1 MEHKLTAKLD
11 DHIVIFDGAIGTEI
25 YRHNVFINSS
35 FEELSLSRPELIT
48 EIHQSYYQA
57 GAEVLTTNSFGA
69 NRYKLSQFGLADKVR
84 DINLA
89 AVNLARESGDE
100 DTLVAGSVGPVG
112 ISSQAKS
119 NATGKS
125 PTEILNEQVD
135 ALLEGGAD
143 FIMFESLATLSDIEY
158 VVELINGRRPFDYMI
173 SFAINRD
180 LELQHGRSLLT
191 ILSELL
197 EPCDNQPEAIGLNC
211 GSGAEEM
218 LSALEI
224 LLPVTQY
231 KVVSRPNA
239 GLPKSVDNRI
249 IYMTSPEY
257 FTTYAMRYANLGV
270 NAIGGCCGTGPEHIA
285 EMAKSIR
292 PLTKKKAVV
301 TMSAESVTTEALP
314 PVPDAEKSR
323 FAAKLTAGEWVTSI
337 EITPPRGFD
346 LNSTIAKAKQ
356 CREAGIDAINIPDGP
371 RASSRVSPIV
381 TAYEI
386 QQKAG
391 IEAVL
396 HCCCRDKNLIGMQ
409 ADLLGCAWQKINNIL
424 FITGD
429 PPKLGDYP
437 FASAVF
443 DVDSI
448 GILKV
453 VAQLNRG
460 IDVGGKSIGQA
471 TPIFAGAGADP
482 NAIDME
488 REYRRLREKVA
499 AGAQYIIT
507 QPVFAVAPLLEFI
520 EHIADLKIPVIAGIW
535 PLASYR
541 NAEFMKNEVPGVVVP
556 DEIMTRMAAAESR
569 EEQRQVGIAI
579 ARESISQIRGA
590 VQGIQVSAPFG
601 NVQTAIEVING

>member
-1 MEHKLTAKLD
+1 MSNKLKAKLQN
-11 DHIVIFDGAIGTEI
+11 HIVIFDGAIGTEI
-25 YRHNVFINSS
+25 YKRNVFINSS
-35 FEELSLSRPELIT
+35 FEELCLSRPELIA
-48 EIHQSYYQA
+48 EIHQAYYNA

-69 NRYKLSQFGLADKVR
+69 NANKLTQFGLGDKVR
-84 DINLA
+84 EINIA
-89 AVNLARESGDE
+89 AAKLARANSAA
-100 DTLVAGSVGPVG
+100 DTLIAGSIGPIGVING
-112 ISSQAKS
+112 AMDEAAII
-119 NATGKS
+119 ATL
-125 PTEILNEQVD
+125 TEQFQ

-143 FIMFESLATLSDIEY
+143 FILFESLAELRDIDR
-158 VVELINGRRPFDYMI
+158 VVKIVKQQPAFHYMV
-173 SFAINRD
+173 SFAVNRE
-180 LELQHGRSLLT
+180 LELQHGRSLTGMLKLFQPLT
-191 ILSELL
+191 
-197 EPCDNQPEAIGLNC
+197 NQPIAIGLNC

-218 LSALEI
+218 LAALEK
-224 LLPVTQY
+224 LLPITQY
-231 KVVSRPNA
+231 PVISRPNA
-239 GLPKSVDNRI
+239 GLPKSIDNRV

-257 FTTYAMRYANLGV
+257 FTTYAMRYVQLGV
-270 NAIGGCCGTGPEHIA
+270 QGVGGCCGTGPEHIA
-285 EMAKSIR
+285 TMAKSIK
-292 PLTKKKAVV
+292 PLTKQKAIFVANN
-301 TMSAESVTTEALP
+301 AEPQIETLP

-323 FAAKLTAGEWVTSI
+323 FAAKVSAGEWVTSI

-346 LNSTIAKAKQ
+346 LSTTIEKAKQ

-386 QQKAG
+386 QAKAG

-409 ADLLGCAWQKINNIL
+409 ADLLGCAWQNINNIL

-443 DVDSI
+443 DVDAI
-448 GILKV
+448 GILQV
-453 VAQLNRG
+453 VSQLNRG
-460 IDVGGKSIGQA
+460 IDVGGKSIGQP

-482 NAIDME
+482 NALDME

-499 AGAQYIIT
+499 AGAEYIIT
-507 QPVFAVAPLLEFI
+507 QPVFAVNPLLDFMEN
-520 EHIADLKIPVIAGIW
+520 IADLNIPVIAGIW

-556 DEIMTRMAAAESR
+556 DEIMTRMATADSKEA
-569 EEQRQVGIAI
+569 QRRVGIAI
-579 ARESISQIRGA
+579 ARECIEAIRHT

-601 NVQTAIEVING
+601 NVQTAIAVIGNW